1 MTTQPHQGQDNDH
14 RVVAVLTWVFGAAA
28 ASLTAFFGYLLS
40 VVIQEWAGYVGGES
54 QVALFILGFFGA
66 LTLLSW
72 LLTFIALVKAR
83 SCDAAARVLGV
94 AAIIVLGVT
103 AAVLLL

>member
-1 MTTQPHQGQDNDH
+1 M
-14 RVVAVLTWVFGAAA
+14 A
-28 ASLTAFFGYLLS
+28 LL
-40 VVIQEWAGYVGGES
+40 
-54 QVALFILGFFGA
+54 ILGFFGA

-83 SCDAAARVLGV
+83 SRDAAARVLGV
-94 AAIIVLGVT
+94 AAIIVLGVI